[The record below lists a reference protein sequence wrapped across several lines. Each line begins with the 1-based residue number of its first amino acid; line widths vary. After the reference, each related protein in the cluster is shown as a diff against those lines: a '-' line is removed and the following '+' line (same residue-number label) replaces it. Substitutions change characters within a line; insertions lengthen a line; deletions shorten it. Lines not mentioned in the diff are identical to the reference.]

1 MTWYTYTVTNSALP
15 VAPEQALERLW
26 RTSLFRSPEVCLF
39 AGEVGP
45 LGKRYYL
52 AVPELGEDLLRD
64 YKLAHRAAPLRD
76 TPSENV
82 MLLVGQEQRA
92 WELWGERT
100 ACNPASPEE
109 CEMCSG

>member
-52 AVPELGEDLLRD
+52 AVSELAEDLLRD
-64 YKLAHRAAPLRD
+64 HKLTYRAERLRE
-76 TPSENV
+76 TPGESTV
-82 MLLVGQEQRA
+82 LLVGDEQRA

-100 ACNPASPEE
+100 ACDPTNAEG
-109 CEMCSG
+109 CAMCSG